1 MEGTSVPPIQD
12 LNKPPIMVGRDVR
25 ALYPSLD
32 VVTASCIAA
41 RAVED
46 TKIRVQGG
54 GLSKT
59 EHFLTLM
66 LGTSAMIKHGLHDAV
81 AERADDS
88 KGESLACKANRD
100 LTGWVTGK
108 REFELSTRKK
118 MLLVFIQVL
127 TTIMM
132 SSHCYS
138 YGGKLYIQ
146 CIGADIG
153 LRASACLARIIMCTW
168 DTLWAKYQIKAGF
181 RALLFVCYVD
191 DLRLFV
197 FPINPG

>member
-88 KGESLACKANRD
+88 KG
-100 LTGWVTGK
+100 
-108 REFELSTRKK
+108 
-118 MLLVFIQVL
+118 
-127 TTIMM
+127 
-132 SSHCYS
+132 
-138 YGGKLYIQ
+138 
-146 CIGADIG
+146 
-153 LRASACLARIIMCTW
+153 
-168 DTLWAKYQIKAGF
+168 
-181 RALLFVCYVD
+181 
-191 DLRLFV
+191 
-197 FPINPG
+197 